1 MDGYSTEENHG
12 YNTDES
18 DGYSIRTVENDVYR
32 AGEKDEYSTVE
43 NEVCSTLENEKCN
56 TVEKEGYMTEERD
69 GYRTAVKDEYMTEE
83 IDEYRTEVKDG
94 FRTEEKDEYN
104 TEENAGSRTEKTDK
118 CSTAETGANRTVE
131 NEIDLVKNDKTRVKE
146 DSKSTFIEKQ
156 TSISHEGQ
164 TPLCAES
171 DIRSRQPTYID
182 LPMHIV
188 DSAVQSD
195 PSFALYTQCKVKN
208 SCSKKKKRKE
218 KVKNKFV
225 ETYHG
230 QTQLTNA
237 KLQVSSLGK
246 YIEAAI
252 QVKGMNATRPAC
264 DDDKGPCISLDS
276 PKLSN
281 KKEEFSFEQCNGNEM
296 NRRDHE
302 QSFESHNTK
311 DSWEMWDS
319 DEEPS
324 ISTELEQ
331 VKMNETR
338 TSNCL
343 CNGLKNQLLAVHGEA
358 ETSVGG
364 WW

>member
-1 MDGYSTEENHG
+1 MDGYSTEENDG
-12 YNTDES
+12 YSADES
-18 DGYSIRTVENDVYR
+18 DGYNIRTVENDVYR

-43 NEVCSTLENEKCN
+43 NKVYSTLENERYN
-56 TVEKEGYMTEERD
+56 TVEKKGYMTEESD
-69 GYRTAVKDEYMTEE
+69 GYRTAVKDGL
-83 IDEYRTEVKDG
+83 RTD
-94 FRTEEKDEYN
+94 EKDEYN
-104 TEENAGSRTEKTDK
+104 TEENAGSRTEKTYK
-118 CSTAETGANRTVE
+118 CSTAETGANITVE
-131 NEIDLVKNDKTRVKE
+131 NEIDLVRKDKTRVKE
-146 DSKSTFIEKQ
+146 DSETTFIEMQ
-156 TSISHEGQ
+156 TPRSHEGQ
-164 TPLCAES
+164 NLLCARS
-171 DIRSRQPTYID
+171 DIRSRQPTYTD
-182 LPMHIV
+182 LRMQIV

-195 PSFALYTQCKVKN
+195 HSFALYTQCKVKK

-237 KLQVSSLGK
+237 KMQVNCLGK
-246 YIEAAI
+246 YIEAAKQGI
-252 QVKGMNATRPAC
+252 NATLPTS

-281 KKEEFSFEQCNGNEM
+281 KKDEISFERYNGNEM

-302 QSFESHNTK
+302 PSFESHNTK
-311 DSWEMWDS
+311 ESWEMWDS

-343 CNGLKNQLLAVHGEA
+343 GNGLTNQLLAVHGEI